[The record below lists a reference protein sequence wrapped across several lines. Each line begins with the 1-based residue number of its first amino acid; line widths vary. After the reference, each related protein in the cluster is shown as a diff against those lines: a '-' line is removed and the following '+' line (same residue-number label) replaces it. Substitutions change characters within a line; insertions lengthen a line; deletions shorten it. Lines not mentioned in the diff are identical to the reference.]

1 MIFFFLKK
9 RREKVCVVKIDKK
22 RSPTTSKKKEGETN
36 PSFFSFLSSQTK
48 EGRRLTIMTTVATT
62 PFVGASRVSS
72 SSSVTRV
79 VRSSSLSSSFRR
91 TTTTNNNNFEVL
103 RSGRR
108 RRTNKPISLSS
119 RFSKPKTTVNAAEG
133 SPTSSTSQQQPQPAF
148 IPAHERQ
155 TLSKIPPEQLASGGM
170 RLSAQNEDFKVSF
183 RRFLAYE
190 FMSMDETYDETKI
203 SVLNLD
209 PPIFTV
215 EEFISEQECDN
226 LVLAAKTSGG
236 LKVSAIGGGAANENI
251 RTSKTVALNSHGL
264 ENHASKKAILASAEK
279 LLPDIRGLSTKKN
292 AFKAPAG
299 GKSEWAF
306 ELPQVAHYSGGE
318 YFKKHEDAFP
328 IGIATEKGYQRRATV
343 LVYLNDVPNGG
354 VTRFEYLDLDVQPK
368 KGKCLVFFPASVAA
382 MPDPRTLH
390 TATEAENGCEKWVSQ
405 LWVSHSTP
413 PASAGSSDN
422 SASAGQPAD
431 VAPKK
436 LNRAQ
441 RRIQEREEA
450 KAARKKK

>member
-1 MIFFFLKK
+1 
-9 RREKVCVVKIDKK
+9 
-22 RSPTTSKKKEGETN
+22 
-36 PSFFSFLSSQTK
+36 
-48 EGRRLTIMTTVATT
+48 MTTVFSTT
-62 PFVGASRVSS
+62 LGGGSRASS

-79 VRSSSLSSSFRR
+79 VRSSSSSSSSFRR
-91 TTTTNNNNFEVL
+91 RTTNTNFAVL
-103 RSGRR
+103 RSRR
-108 RRTNKPISLSS
+108 RTTNKPISLSPS
-119 RFSKPKTTVNAAEG
+119 RFRSKPKTTVNAAEG
-133 SPTSSTSQQQPQPAF
+133 SPTSSTSQQQQPPAF

-183 RRFLAYE
+183 RRFLACE
-190 FMSMDETYDETKI
+190 FMSMDEIYDETKI

-431 VAPKK
+431 AAPKK

>member
-1 MIFFFLKK
+1 
-9 RREKVCVVKIDKK
+9 
-22 RSPTTSKKKEGETN
+22 
-36 PSFFSFLSSQTK
+36 
-48 EGRRLTIMTTVATT
+48 MTTHVATT
-62 PFVGASRVSS
+62 PFGASRASS

-91 TTTTNNNNFEVL
+91 TTTNDNNFEVL

-108 RRTNKPISLSS
+108 STNKPISLSS

-236 LKVSAIGGGAANENI
+236 LKVSAIGGVAANENI

>member
-1 MIFFFLKK
+1 MQLSTKRARRQREVYTHIFENFMTSSLS
-9 RREKVCVVKIDKK
+9 VVAA
-22 RSPTTSKKKEGETN
+22 
-36 PSFFSFLSSQTK
+36 SSS
-48 EGRRLTIMTTVATT
+48 L
-62 PFVGASRVSS
+62 SRVVLHHHYHRDAVSPSS
-72 SSSVTRV
+72 SSSGR
-79 VRSSSLSSSFRR
+79 RSLRDVDERWITTNNKPISSSSCSSLSSSSSSNRR
-91 TTTTNNNNFEVL
+91 TRRSRMTT
-103 RSGRR
+103 R
-108 RRTNKPISLSS
+108 
-119 RFSKPKTTVNAAEG
+119 AEA
-133 SPTSSTSQQQPQPAF
+133 TSSSSPQQQQQQQPPAF

-170 RLSAQNEDFKVSF
+170 QLSAQAEDFKVSF

-190 FMSMDETYDETKI
+190 FMSIDEAYDETKI

-209 PPIFTV
+209 PPVFTV
-215 EEFISEQECDN
+215 EDFISEKECDN

-251 RTSKTVALNSHGL
+251 RTSRTVALNSHGL

-279 LLPDIRGLSTKKN
+279 LLPDIRGLSAKKN
-292 AFKAPAG
+292 AFKAPTG
-299 GKSEWAF
+299 GKGEWAF

-354 VTRFEYLDLDVQPK
+354 VTRFEHLDLNVQPK

-390 TATEAENGCEKWVSQ
+390 TATEAEDGCEKWVSQ

-413 PASAGSSDN
+413 PVATGSSGS
-422 SASAGQPAD
+422 SASAGQPATT
-431 VAPKK
+431 APPKK

>member
-1 MIFFFLKK
+1 
-9 RREKVCVVKIDKK
+9 
-22 RSPTTSKKKEGETN
+22 
-36 PSFFSFLSSQTK
+36 
-48 EGRRLTIMTTVATT
+48 MTTVATT
-62 PFVGASRVSS
+62 PFEASRASS

-79 VRSSSLSSSFRR
+79 VRSSSLSSSSFRR
-91 TTTTNNNNFEVL
+91 RTTTNNNNFEVL

>member
-1 MIFFFLKK
+1 
-9 RREKVCVVKIDKK
+9 
-22 RSPTTSKKKEGETN
+22 
-36 PSFFSFLSSQTK
+36 
-48 EGRRLTIMTTVATT
+48 
-62 PFVGASRVSS
+62 
-72 SSSVTRV
+72 
-79 VRSSSLSSSFRR
+79 
-91 TTTTNNNNFEVL
+91 
-103 RSGRR
+103 
-108 RRTNKPISLSS
+108 
-119 RFSKPKTTVNAAEG
+119 
-133 SPTSSTSQQQPQPAF
+133 
-148 IPAHERQ
+148 
-155 TLSKIPPEQLASGGM
+155 M

-190 FMSMDETYDETKI
+190 FMSMDDTYDETKI

-413 PASAGSSDN
+413 PASAGSSDT

-431 VAPKK
+431 AAPKK